1 MIAKF
6 FPNILHYTVLEKTH
20 FKVAPKDI

>member
-1 MIAKF
+1 MITKF
-6 FPNILHYTVLEKTH
+6 FPNILQYTVLEKIH